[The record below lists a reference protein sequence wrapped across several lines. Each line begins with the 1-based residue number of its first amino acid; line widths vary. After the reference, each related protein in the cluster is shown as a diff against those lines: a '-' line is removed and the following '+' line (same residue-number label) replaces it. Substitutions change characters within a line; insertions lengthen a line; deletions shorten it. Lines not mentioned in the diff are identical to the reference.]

1 MTSVASYETKK
12 IKEANMP
19 RKRKVVPLGTVWSA
33 RATLLNSRGKK
44 VAYCV
49 DTPNAIAKA
58 LMRVPRAARVKSIL
72 GTHIRDFYKTRMKP
86 WNKARSGLVRVK

>member
-1 MTSVASYETKK
+1 
-12 IKEANMP
+12 MP
-19 RKRKVVPLGTVWSA
+19 KKRKVAPLGTVWSV

-58 LMRVPRAARVKSIL
+58 LMKVPSATKAHSIL
-72 GTHIRDFYKTRMKP
+72 GTRARQYYKDRMKS
-86 WNKARSGLVRVK
+86 WNKARSGLVRIK